1 VVSAVLLRQYD
12 MDTIASIILIAA
24 GVTVRLVGMFTL
36 KENFSLTLK
45 EPGRIVTSGIYRYI
59 RHPCYAGS
67 IMCLVGIAMLSAT
80 VAVIFLSAW
89 FFLARIKEEEKIL
102 GTNQGYREYARKTGM
117 FLPKLRK

>member
-1 VVSAVLLRQYD
+1 
-12 MDTIASIILIAA
+12 METIASILLIAA

-45 EPGRIVTSGIYRYI
+45 EPSKIVTSGIYKYV
-59 RHPCYAGS
+59 RHPCYVGS

-80 VAVIFLSAW
+80 VAVIFLSVW

-102 GTNQGYREYARKTGM
+102 RTNQDYREYAKKTGM